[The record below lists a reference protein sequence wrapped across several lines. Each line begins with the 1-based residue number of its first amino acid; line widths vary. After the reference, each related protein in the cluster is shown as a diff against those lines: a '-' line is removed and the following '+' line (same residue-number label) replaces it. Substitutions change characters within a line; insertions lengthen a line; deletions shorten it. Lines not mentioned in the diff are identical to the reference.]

1 MDKENQTEIFEEEY
15 GFIYGDERLEMD
27 DTPDHDDIVGW
38 ETDDKYAELGPFEN
52 GGIYMDG
59 DNWQDE
65 CEYEDYEPSP
75 YDGTYWWHWED

>member
-38 ETDDKYAELGPFEN
+38 ETDD
-52 GGIYMDG
+52 
-59 DNWQDE
+59 WQDE

>member
-15 GFIYGDERLEMD
+15 GFIYGDENLEMD

-38 ETDDKYAELGPFEN
+38 ETDD
-52 GGIYMDG
+52 
-59 DNWQDE
+59 WQDE

-75 YDGTYWWHWED
+75 YDGTYWWHWEDQINER

>member
-1 MDKENQTEIFEEEY
+1 MDKENQTETFEEEY

-38 ETDDKYAELGPFEN
+38 ETDD
-52 GGIYMDG
+52 
-59 DNWQDE
+59 WQDE

-75 YDGTYWWHWED
+75 YDGTYWED

>member
-15 GFIYGDERLEMD
+15 GFIYGDENLEMD

-38 ETDDKYAELGPFEN
+38 ETDD
-52 GGIYMDG
+52 
-59 DNWQDE
+59 WQDE

>member
-27 DTPDHDDIVGW
+27 NTPDHDDIVGW
-38 ETDDKYAELGPFEN
+38 ETDD
-52 GGIYMDG
+52 
-59 DNWQDE
+59 WQDE